1 MAANNGYMSGSTDTL
16 SLRLAVSV
24 HRRNLS
30 ANTAAGC
37 HFEEQLTFAF
47 SLHQIHY
54 WAQASDI
61 SDWACVCVCVRASAV
76 MSYLGM
82 PP

>member
-1 MAANNGYMSGSTDTL
+1 MVANNGHDCVTL
-16 SLRLAVSV
+16 HMVSVCLAVSV
-24 HRRNLS
+24 CSHNLS

-54 WAQASDI
+54 WAEASDI
-61 SDWACVCVCVRASAV
+61 SDRVCVGGEGV

>member
-1 MAANNGYMSGSTDTL
+1 MAANNSYMSALTDML
-16 SLRLAVSV
+16 SVRLAVSV
-24 HRRNLS
+24 LRRNLS

-61 SDWACVCVCVRASAV
+61 SDCVCVRVCA
-76 MSYLGM
+76 L
-82 PP
+82 

>member
-1 MAANNGYMSGSTDTL
+1 MLPVCLAA
-16 SLRLAVSV
+16 SV
-24 HRRNLS
+24 HSHSLI
-30 ANTAAGC
+30 AHTAAGC

-54 WAQASDI
+54 WARASDI
-61 SDWACVCVCVRASAV
+61 SDCVSVCMHMYVCV

-82 PP
+82 AH

>member
-1 MAANNGYMSGSTDTL
+1 ML
-16 SLRLAVSV
+16 SQRLAVSV
-24 HRRNLS
+24 HSL
-30 ANTAAGC
+30 ALIGHTAAGC

-54 WAQASDI
+54 WAWASDI
-61 SDWACVCVCVRASAV
+61 FDNVYLPVCVCMCLRV

-82 PP
+82 PR